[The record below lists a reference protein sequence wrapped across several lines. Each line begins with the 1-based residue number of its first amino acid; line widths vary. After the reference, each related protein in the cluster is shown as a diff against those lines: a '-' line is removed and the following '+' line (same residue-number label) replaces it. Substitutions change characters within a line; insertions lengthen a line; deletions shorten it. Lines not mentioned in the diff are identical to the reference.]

1 MRAAG
6 VIVKYKSLVLLAK
19 RIESHK
25 GFPVSYG
32 GYWSIFAGSRE
43 PPSEP
48 PRVCAARE
56 LFEESGIKTLPSDL
70 QFCKTIYKSGGM
82 LDLFYI
88 EFEQMPQVTLNFEH
102 TESGWFEI
110 DLLKSFPYQID
121 PPIVKAI
128 TSINI

>member
-6 VIVKYKSLVLLAK
+6 VIVKHKNLVLLAK
-19 RIESHK
+19 RITSYK
-25 GFPVSYG
+25 GRPVSYG

-56 LFEESGIKTLPSDL
+56 LFEETGIKIKPSDL
-70 QFCKTIYKSGGM
+70 CFCKTIYKGKGM
-82 LDLFYI
+82 LDLFYYD
-88 EFEQMPQVTLNFEH
+88 FEEIPNVKLNFEH
-102 TESGWFEI
+102 TESGWFDI
-110 DLLKSFPYQID
+110 DLLKSFPYEID

-128 TSINI
+128 EMTNK